1 MVVLIIKYL
10 LIVICNICVIT
21 RLKEQQGL
29 LVDFSAFPQK
39 FIDLIDLCSR
49 EEESHNPRY
58 DMFHD
63 HWIIFTVVVYIC
75 FLMIC

>member
-1 MVVLIIKYL
+1 MFMLIINYL
-10 LIVICNICVIT
+10 VIVMCDIYVIT

-63 HWIIFTVVVYIC
+63 HWMTFRVI
-75 FLMIC
+75 L